1 MIEAPVIGS
10 KHQSST
16 QMAATV
22 YINPNTAPSEISSFT
37 IRDESSGR
45 TIVIRD
51 KPFKFGRAPDNDMVL
66 TEDFVSRVHCQ
77 IIKK

>member
-1 MIEAPVIGS
+1 
-10 KHQSST
+10 
-16 QMAATV
+16 MAATV
-22 YINPNTAPSEISSFT
+22 FINPIPAPVENTDFT

-45 TIVIRD
+45 TIVIKD
-51 KPFKFGRAPDNDMVL
+51 KPFKFGRAPDNDVVL